1 MSRWLVALD
10 IDGTIVHDDG
20 FLSPK
25 VYEQVQRVK
34 SLGHEVVIATGRSA
48 ANSYPIARELDFPGE
63 NAVASNGAVSY
74 RYDNQG
80 FEVVE
85 VESFDPAPVL
95 NRLIEVIPD
104 AHFAV
109 EDLDGSYRFHKPFPV
124 YALGEENFE
133 TPLEQLLHH
142 PVSRVVVLS
151 PSHDVEQF
159 LTLMRQVGLHSVSYS
174 IGYTAWLD
182 IAPDGVHKGH
192 GLEKLRQKLEIDPKR
207 VICIGDGRN
216 DIEMFQWA
224 KNAGGHSFAMGQAP
238 DEVKLAATAVT
249 ASVEQDGV
257 AEVLSGFEGLEFI
270 HAN

>member
-1 MSRWLVALD
+1 
-10 IDGTIVHDDG
+10 
-20 FLSPK
+20 
-25 VYEQVQRVK
+25 
-34 SLGHEVVIATGRSA
+34 VVIATGRSA

-159 LTLMRQVGLHSVSYS
+159 LTLMRQV
-174 IGYTAWLD
+174 
-182 IAPDGVHKGH
+182 
-192 GLEKLRQKLEIDPKR
+192 
-207 VICIGDGRN
+207 
-216 DIEMFQWA
+216 
-224 KNAGGHSFAMGQAP
+224 
-238 DEVKLAATAVT
+238 
-249 ASVEQDGV
+249 
-257 AEVLSGFEGLEFI
+257 
-270 HAN
+270 